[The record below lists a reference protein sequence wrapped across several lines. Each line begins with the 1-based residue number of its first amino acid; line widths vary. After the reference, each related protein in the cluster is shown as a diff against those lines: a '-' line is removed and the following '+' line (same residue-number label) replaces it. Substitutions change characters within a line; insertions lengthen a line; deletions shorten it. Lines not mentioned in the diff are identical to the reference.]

1 MKVVLTADE
10 VTFRYLPPLPKRL
23 MPPLLRGSKYPPYG
37 LRKVEAATSW
47 RVLPPR
53 EALREVNRGRVDAVG
68 IYVNDPK
75 GLSSVSASLR
85 ALLGKLGQEESFG
98 ELREAIREAKRR
110 SNVKVFVGGPG
121 AWELE
126 GESWVDLVIKGDAE
140 NLREETLEAKGT
152 VNLGR
157 ADEFIPVRAPS
168 GMAEVEVMR
177 GERVVDEGVIE
188 REMEIQARAHG
199 RVNLIAQDLFAHPD
213 LLDLLVKARR
223 YGRVR
228 FSNVTVESS
237 LRVDLTKVKEALGLN
252 ERNFATPVLSSGKG
266 SCVLKEVEVI
276 RELNRAFI
284 YPTVFVDEGTL
295 DEVGKYKAIV
305 FPIAR
310 EDPAGAFLKAWRL
323 NSRLLR
329 RPYDRLVERVLE
341 KNKESGGELLRRKGL
356 AWVVLSALRPSF
368 SSHVGGT
375 YVTETER

>member
-1 MKVVLTADE
+1 MRVVLTADE

-23 MPPLLRGSKYPPYG
+23 RPPLLRGSKYPPYG
-37 LRKVEAATSW
+37 LRKVEVATSW

-75 GLSSVSASLR
+75 GLSPVSASLR
-85 ALLGKLGQEESFG
+85 ALLGELGQEESFR
-98 ELREAIREAKRR
+98 ELREAVEEAKRR

-126 GESWVDLVIKGDAE
+126 GESWVDLVVMGDAE
-140 NLREETLEAKGT
+140 NMREETLEGRGT
-152 VNLGR
+152 IDLGR
-157 ADEFIPVRAPS
+157 ADEFIPVKSPS

-177 GERVVDEGVIE
+177 GERVVDDEVIE

-199 RVNLIAQDLFAHPD
+199 WVNLIAQDLFAHPD
-213 LLDLLVKARR
+213 LLNLLVKARR

-237 LRVDLTKVKEALGLN
+237 LRVDLAKVKEALGLN
-252 ERNFATPVLSSGKG
+252 ERNFASPVLSSGKG

-295 DEVGKYKAIV
+295 DDVGKYRAIV

-341 KNKESGGELLRRKGL
+341 RNKESGGELLRRKGL
-356 AWVVLSALRPSF
+356 AWVVLSVLWPSF
-368 SSHVGGT
+368 SSHFS
-375 YVTETER
+375 